1 MTYLLADSIYP
12 FFFPFHSSFI
22 ALLRLPN
29 SPLLPLYNPA
39 LAPLKETFYS
49 DVYLEMLVP
58 HNPAWLK
65 RPQRERD
72 QALLLGGDFRRLRLW
87 WHQQKEA
94 N

>member
-1 MTYLLADSIYP
+1 MLSSSLFTLLSL
-12 FFFPFHSSFI
+12 I

-29 SPLLPLYNPA
+29 SPLLLLYNPA

-65 RPQRERD
+65 RPQSEAERPSPP
-72 QALLLGGDFRRLRLW
+72 A
-87 WHQQKEA
+87 
-94 N
+94 